1 MNKIK
6 KFIVFGQS
14 RSGSTLLVDL
24 INLHPEIRCEG
35 ELLQYDWGYI
45 PSKFMCKVL
54 ACYPY
59 PFFNYRY
66 RLSKGNTVYGFKL
79 FVYHLKKSQKKIKKM
94 TEDGWKIIYLKRENL
109 LRQVVSNQIAKQTRT
124 WHTKK
129 GKGNPEY
136 QVYLPISLLQQGL
149 SNRQRW
155 CFWEYQC
162 LKDREYLKVVYEK
175 ELEDSSRH
183 QETAEKVFR
192 YLGVDPCQVHS
203 EFCKTDLRP
212 YEEIIS
218 NYDEVIQ
225 FLQDSPFK
233 SFLDKNGRL

>member
-1 MNKIK
+1 MSKTK

-24 INLHPEIRCEG
+24 INLHPEIKCEG
-35 ELLQYDWGYI
+35 ELLQHDWGYM
-45 PSKFMCKVL
+45 PSKYMCKVL
-54 ACYPY
+54 SYYPY

-66 RLSKGNTVYGFKL
+66 RLSKGNALYGFKL
-79 FVYHLKKSQKKIKKM
+79 FIYHLKKSHEKIKKM
-94 TEDGWKIIYLKRENL
+94 TDDGWKIIYLKRENI

-136 QVYLPISLLQQGL
+136 QVHLPISLLQQGL
-149 SNRQRW
+149 SNRQGW
-155 CFWEYQC
+155 CFLEYQC

-175 ELEDSSRH
+175 DLENSSHH

-192 YLGVDPCQVHS
+192 FLGVDSCRVNS
-203 EFCKTDLRP
+203 ELCKTDLRS

-225 FLQDSPFK
+225 FLQDSLFK
-233 SFLDKNGRL
+233 NFLDQNGRL